1 MHVNSKDSNQICPFS
16 VGVFSRVS
24 LRAGLV
30 AYIHTHTQS
39 LTNLFIEKK
48 IVKVIT
54 PAAAAAAKT
63 RTHTRSNSERARE
76 RGRAAEL
83 FLRAHV

>member
-1 MHVNSKDSNQICPFS
+1 MHVNSKDTNQICPFS

-54 PAAAAAAKT
+54 PAAAET

>member
-1 MHVNSKDSNQICPFS
+1 MHVNSKDTNQICPFS

-30 AYIHTHTQS
+30 AYIHTHTHTQS

-54 PAAAAAAKT
+54 PAAAAAET
-63 RTHTRSNSERARE
+63 RTHTRSNSERE

>member
-1 MHVNSKDSNQICPFS
+1 MHVNSKDTNQICPFS

-30 AYIHTHTQS
+30 AYIHSHTQS

-54 PAAAAAAKT
+54 PAEAVAAET
-63 RTHTRSNSERARE
+63 RTHTRSNSERK